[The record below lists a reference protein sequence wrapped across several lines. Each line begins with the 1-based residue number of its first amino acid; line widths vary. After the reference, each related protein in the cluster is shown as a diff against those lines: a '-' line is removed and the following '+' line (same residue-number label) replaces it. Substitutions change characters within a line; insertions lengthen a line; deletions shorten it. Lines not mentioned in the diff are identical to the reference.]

1 MTDTNLLSSDNVM
14 DEIEIL
20 KDFGHFI
27 RPEMIEAWPDL
38 MTGTY
43 VDSVPYRRE
52 PDMTDLLLDLL

>member
-1 MTDTNLLSSDNVM
+1 MPLSDDVM

-27 RPEMIEAWPDL
+27 NPNMIEAWPDL

-43 VDSVPYRRE
+43 VDPVTYRSDDLTERE
-52 PDMTDLLLDLL
+52 Q

>member
-1 MTDTNLLSSDNVM
+1 MPLSDDEM

-27 RPEMIEAWPDL
+27 RPNMIEAWPDL

-43 VDSVPYRRE
+43 VDSVTYRDDDPTERE
-52 PDMTDLLLDLL
+52 Q